1 MAARKIRSPADL
13 IRWTNSGLLALSVAA
28 LVTMMAVT
36 FVSVVMRY
44 LFNVPLLGNNEIVQ
58 LMAVSLAMLAMPY
71 ATQTDAHVRVDILD
85 ARIGRYGR
93 FFGDILSRCLA
104 GYVLTVLTY
113 RAWLKM
119 LDAARYGDATN
130 MLQIPIWPFYGL
142 IVAGMTLYVLVLGL
156 QLLEL
161 LKAGPRHDL

>member
-13 IRWTNSGLLALSVAA
+13 IRWTNSGLAALSVAA
-28 LVTMMAVT
+28 LLIMMAVT

-44 LFNVPLLGNNEIVQ
+44 LFNTPLLGNNEIVQ

-93 FFGDILSRCLA
+93 FLGDILSRCLA
-104 GYVLTVLTY
+104 GYVLIVLTY

-142 IVAGMTLYVLVLGL
+142 IVAGMALYVLVLGL